1 MRDQYRADEFNG
13 GQHSKS
19 IRDRVSNE
27 PSFGKATGLSR
38 RAVLSGIGCSVAL
51 PWLES
56 LRSWAGEPIA
66 ASARDAAPRR
76 FACLFQ
82 GDGISP
88 PDWWAKGQ
96 GDSMELGPS
105 LAALEPYKAKLN
117 VLQGLFNRHA
127 GGGHA
132 RCTGN
137 ILSGVALQRGRVI
150 RGATSMDQLLALK
163 HADES
168 AVPSL
173 VLGCEH
179 PVSGFHESQY
189 SMVYASHISWRTSES
204 PVPIELYPALAF
216 DTLFG
221 GKQGKLQGSILDQV
235 LAEAR
240 DLRRSVSSSDQVKV
254 DEYLESVRETEQR
267 VRKLQRQTGD
277 EGVAKLAAG
286 KRPIDGLP
294 GDLREYAR
302 AMCDVIALA
311 FQTDRTRVATLLM
324 SRDLSGQVYPFLGIR
339 DDHHSYS
346 HSNTGPEYKKI
357 VQFHVEQYAYLV
369 GRLAAMQEGDATV
382 LDNSCL
388 LFISEHWD
396 AHNSNQVPV
405 LLAGGLGGRLA
416 TGRTLDYL
424 NAGNDNRKLCSLYL
438 SLLDRLGLELPEFGD
453 SNQRLTGV

>member
-1 MRDQYRADEFNG
+1 MNRKPQ
-13 GQHSKS
+13 
-19 IRDRVSNE
+19 I
-27 PSFGKATGLSR
+27 SR
-38 RAVLSGIGCSVAL
+38 RAVLKGLGVTVAL

-56 LRSWAGEPIA
+56 VRSWAREAVQNDPA
-66 ASARDAAPRR
+66 AAPKR

-96 GDSMELGPS
+96 GDAMELGPS
-105 LAALEPYKAKLN
+105 LEALAPYKSKLN
-117 VLQGLFNRHA
+117 VLNGLFNRNA

-137 ILSGVALQRGRVI
+137 ILSGVALQRGRII
-150 RGATSMDQLLALK
+150 RGAASMDQLLAK
-163 HADES
+163 HNEQDS

-189 SMVYASHISWRTSES
+189 SMVYASHISWQNAES
-204 PVPIELYPALAF
+204 PVPIELYPSLAF

-221 GKQGKLQGSILDQV
+221 GKSGKLQGSILDHV
-235 LAEAR
+235 LEQAN
-240 DLRRSVSSSDQVKV
+240 DLRGKVSGSDRLKL
-254 DEYLESVRETEQR
+254 DEYLSSVRETEQR
-267 VRKLQRQTGD
+267 VRKLQKQGGD
-277 EGVAKLAAG
+277 DQQSKQRATQ
-286 KRPIDGLP
+286 RPADGLP
-294 GDLREYAR
+294 TDLREYAR
-302 AMCDVIALA
+302 AMCDMIAMA
-311 FQTDRTRVATLLM
+311 FQTDRTRVATLLL

-357 VQFHVEQYAYLV
+357 VKFHVEQYAYLV
-369 GRLAAMQEGDATV
+369 GKLAAMQEGDRTV
-382 LDNSCL
+382 LDNSCI

-405 LLAGGLGGRLA
+405 VLAGGLGGALA
-416 TGRTLDYL
+416 TGRSMDFLH
-424 NAGNDNRKLCSLYL
+424 AGNERRKLCSLYL
-438 SLLDRLGLELPEFGD
+438 ALLDRMGIPLREFGD
-453 SNQRLTGV
+453 ATERLAGV